1 MKQSNDK
8 IPLFRSW
15 SGWYLL
21 VFVVLVALVL
31 FFWYLTRRY
40 A

>member
-1 MKQSNDK
+1 MTKDRV
-8 IPLFRSW
+8 PLFRSW
-15 SGWYLL
+15 TAWYLL
-21 VFVVLVALVL
+21 VFGVLLALIV